1 MKTIIV
7 ATGLSLAAFGAAPAS
22 AAPSWMT
29 YNREM
34 THACYD
40 AATLRQS
47 PDGIKTCNSAIIME
61 TTTGGDER
69 MANLVNRGILL
80 LLANKNADAG
90 RDFDEALS
98 LDPRQPE
105 ALLGKAIEQWQSGN
119 SAAAATLASQSLQY
133 GPRRPAVAYLIRGLA
148 NEQQGQLRAAYQDLQ
163 TAQRLEPGWE
173 EPALQLQRYHVVN
186 R

>member
-1 MKTIIV
+1 MKTIVV
-7 ATGLSLAAFGAAPAS
+7 ATGLSLAALGAAPTS
-22 AAPSWMT
+22 AAPSWMS
-29 YNREM
+29 YNREL

-40 AATLRQS
+40 AAALRQS
-47 PDGIKTCNSAIIME
+47 PDGIRNCNSAILTE
-61 TTTGGDER
+61 TTTAGDER

-80 LLANKNADAG
+80 LLANKSTDAG

-119 SAAAATLASQSLQY
+119 SAVAASLASESLQY

-148 NEQQGQLRAAYQDLQ
+148 NEQQGQLRAAYDDLQ
-163 TAQRLEPGWE
+163 TAQRLEPGWD
-173 EPALQLQRYHVVN
+173 EPGLQLQRYHVVS

>member
-7 ATGLSLAAFGAAPAS
+7 ATGLSLAALGAAPAS
-22 AAPSWMT
+22 ASPSWMS
-29 YNREM
+29 YNREL

-47 PDGIKTCNSAIIME
+47 PDGIKACNSAIITE
-61 TTTGGDER
+61 TTTAGDER

-80 LLANKNADAG
+80 LLANKNTDAG
-90 RDFDEALS
+90 RDFDEALTV
-98 LDPRQPE
+98 DPRQPE
-105 ALLGKAIEQWQSGN
+105 ALLGKAIEQWQAGN
-119 SAAAATLASQSLQY
+119 SGAAASLASESLQY

-148 NEQQGQLRAAYQDLQ
+148 NEKQGQLRAAYDDLQ
-163 TAQRLEPGWE
+163 TAQRLEPGWD
-173 EPALQLQRYHVVN
+173 EPALQLQRYHVVS

>member
-7 ATGLSLAAFGAAPAS
+7 ATGLSLAALGAVPAS
-22 AAPSWMT
+22 AAPAWMN
-29 YNREM
+29 YNREL

-40 AATLRQS
+40 AAALRQS
-47 PDGIKTCNSAIIME
+47 PDGIKDCNSAIIFE
-61 TTTGGDER
+61 TTTGGEER
-69 MANLVNRGILL
+69 TANLVNRGILL

-98 LDPRQPE
+98 IDPRQPE
-105 ALLGKAIEQWQSGN
+105 ALLGKAIEQWQTGN
-119 SAAAATLASQSLQY
+119 SGTAARLASESLQY
-133 GPRRPAVAYLIRGLA
+133 NPRRPAVAYLIRGLA

-163 TAQRLEPGWE
+163 TAQRLEPGWQ
-173 EPALQLQRYHVVN
+173 EPALQLQRYHVVS